1 MFACKLH
8 DGRQLRCA
16 AQHLQK
22 EDNDLHIHAG
32 TAVVQ
37 ADLCNLSNE
46 SRTREVVLY
55 TAIVFSIAVIF
66 VALRLTG
73 KIIAKRITPDD
84 YILIAAML
92 LTAVPVGCVFASKS
106 IHTFCISSC
115 G

>member
-1 MFACKLH
+1 MFACELH

-16 AQHLQK
+16 AQHPNK
-22 EDNDLHIHAG
+22 ENYDLHVRAG

-55 TAIVFSIAVIF
+55 TAIVFSIAIIF

-73 KIIAKRITPDD
+73 KIMAKRITPDD

-92 LTAVPVGCVFASKS
+92 LTAVPVGCVLTSKQT
-106 IHTFCISSC
+106 HLFLRSC